1 MNKNWKS
8 GDNQS
13 TWTPT
18 KRFKV
23 MIKTWK
29 KNIFSN
35 KKLENIKE
43 NQVELKN
50 IITEILKYNGL
61 PWSLRWLR
69 ICLQC
74 SIPGFDPWV
83 RKIPW
88 RRGWLPPPIFLPGEF
103 HGQRNLMD
111 YSLWSHK
118 ELDMTKRL
126 TLLLSLFRR
135 N

>member
-1 MNKNWKS
+1 
-8 GDNQS
+8 
-13 TWTPT
+13 
-18 KRFKV
+18 

-50 IITEILKYNGL
+50 IITETLKYNGL

-74 SIPGFDPWV
+74 SIPGFDP
-83 RKIPW
+83 
-88 RRGWLPPPIFLPGEF
+88 
-103 HGQRNLMD
+103 
-111 YSLWSHK
+111 
-118 ELDMTKRL
+118 
-126 TLLLSLFRR
+126 
-135 N
+135 